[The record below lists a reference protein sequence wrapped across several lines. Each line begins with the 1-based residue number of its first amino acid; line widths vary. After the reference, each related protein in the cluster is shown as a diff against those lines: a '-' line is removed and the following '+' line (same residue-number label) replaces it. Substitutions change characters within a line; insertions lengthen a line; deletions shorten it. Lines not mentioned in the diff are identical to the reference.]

1 MSGHGKPGRGNA
13 ARRTAGVS
21 AAKQAPEPTPLPATR
36 RGGPRLTLSER
47 MARIRK
53 TNTKPEL
60 IVRSIAH
67 GLGYRFRLHRRDLPG
82 TPDLAFPRLRKVILV
97 HGCFWHRHDCRDG
110 RKLPTGKL
118 SYWEPKLQRN
128 AERDR
133 QIQVQLAA
141 LGWDHL
147 VIWEC
152 ELRNARGVG
161 ARIGAFLSKKP
172 GDPRPSSPFPAQ
184 VRVL

>member
-1 MSGHGKPGRGNA
+1 MSTHRKRGRGST
-13 ARRTAGVS
+13 ARRAAGVA
-21 AAKQAPEPTPLPATR
+21 AAKQAPEPAPPPATR
-36 RGGPRLTLSER
+36 RSRPRLTLSER

-53 TNTKPEL
+53 TDTKPEL
-60 IVRSIAH
+60 IVRRIAH
-67 GLGYRFRLHRRDLPG
+67 GFGYRFRLHRRDLPG

-110 RKLPTGKL
+110 RKLPSGKPG
-118 SYWEPKLQRN
+118 YWEPKLQRN

-133 QIQVQLAA
+133 QTLAQLAA

-152 ELRNARGVG
+152 ELRNARGIA

-172 GDPRPSSPFPAQ
+172 GDPRPSSTFPAQ
-184 VRVL
+184 VTVL